1 MKTDLND
8 SYKKTCSS
16 SKQQC
21 GRSPSH
27 SEQTEGLACPAVSTG
42 RGRLGKVIV
51 ELLKKVSYH
60 TIFAD
65 DFLHLPVF
73 YHFEK
78 MVIEELPVGRSLGQG
93 KCIGGVGD
101 GEAGGD

>member
-1 MKTDLND
+1 MAAIKRLAATA
-8 SYKKTCSS
+8 SS
-16 SKQQC
+16 SVA
-21 GRSPSH
+21 GAAANSH
-27 SEQTEGLACPAVSTG
+27 AEQTEGLACPAVSTG
-42 RGRLGKVIV
+42 RGRLAKVIV

-93 KCIGGVGD
+93 KCIGDVGD